1 MGLGSPYG
9 EPFWA
14 LPSSCQSLVHT
25 TALSLSFQHEEAFYA
40 SSQPMALSGENSPF
54 FPLCSICTAGAVDC
68 CRRQVGGLAPFGPQ
82 KMDY

>member
-40 SSQPMALSGENSPF
+40 SSQPMACLEKTLLFFLSVAS
-54 FPLCSICTAGAVDC
+54 AGAVDC
-68 CRRQVGGLAPFGPQ
+68 CRRRVGGLAPFGPQ